1 MIEQSSKLMFVME
14 LLEELK
20 RGSHRVLIF
29 SHSTK
34 MLDII
39 QEVLIQ
45 KVTSPFLNP
54 LFLAFYP
61 SYENRV
67 KQRFLI
73 DLALRVICLLS
84 ALISY
89 LRYRFDSIC

>member
-34 MLDII
+34 ILDII
-39 QEVLIQ
+39 QEVLIE
-45 KVTSPFLNP
+45 KVIPPLLHI
-54 LFLAFYP
+54 LFLTFCS
-61 SYENRV
+61 SYENIEIAI
-67 KQRFLI
+67 FH
-73 DLALRVICLLS
+73 
-84 ALISY
+84 
-89 LRYRFDSIC
+89 